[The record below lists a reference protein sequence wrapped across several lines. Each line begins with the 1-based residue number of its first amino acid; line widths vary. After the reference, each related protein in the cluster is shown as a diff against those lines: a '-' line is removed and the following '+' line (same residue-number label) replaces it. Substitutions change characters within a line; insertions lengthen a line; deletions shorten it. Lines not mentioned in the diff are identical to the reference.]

1 MTTSKML
8 DCLTLSTLQQVS
20 LERLHYAVGGLADGS
35 ITVHLTRHS
44 ESELRA
50 LVTNG
55 DGKDYGVTITETLT
69 TCSCRDSLY
78 RGVVCKHAVA
88 TALQVLRT
96 APELKE
102 QPGARP
108 AALPDPIHLMGEKA
122 SSCVARSSRHGSGC
136 TPGPKMSGTGQ
147 TSVRSARRRIGNPR
161 RREPRKEFT
170 RAG

>member
-108 AALPDPIHLMGEKA
+108 AALPDPIHLMGREGIILCGQEQSTRFWVYPWTENVWNWPDICPECKA
-122 SSCVARSSRHGSGC
+122 TYRQPKAAR
-136 TPGPKMSGTGQ
+136 
-147 TSVRSARRRIGNPR
+147 A
-161 RREPRKEFT
+161 
-170 RAG
+170 A